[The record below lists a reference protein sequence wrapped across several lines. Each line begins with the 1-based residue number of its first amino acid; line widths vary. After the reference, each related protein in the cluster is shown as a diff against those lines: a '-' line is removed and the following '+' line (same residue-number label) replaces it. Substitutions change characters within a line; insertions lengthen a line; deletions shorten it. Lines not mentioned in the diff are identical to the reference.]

1 MSVRALL
8 EDWGEKYDLAVYNA
22 SSAARGIASRRGLG
36 KLRHVQMRYL
46 WIQETITNNDFKL
59 LQIGTKLNTADVCT
73 KPVNRE
79 TCEQHMRTL
88 NQEFKECRTKGAKAL
103 ESTKV

>member
-1 MSVRALL
+1 MSVRAPL
-8 EDWGEKYDLAVYNA
+8 EDWGEKYAIPQRPEDLQAEEDLE
-22 SSAARGIASRRGLG
+22 SCDTCRQGISGYMKEFA
-36 KLRHVQMRYL
+36 
-46 WIQETITNNDFKL
+46 NDDFRL
-59 LQIGTKLNTADVCT
+59 LQIGTKLNTADLCK

-88 NQEFKECRTKGAKAL
+88 NQELREGKTKGAKAL